1 MRGKLDLHIKPV
13 TPSRWNDLKRL
24 FGEHGAFSG
33 CWCMYFRLRA
43 SEFAMSSG
51 SKNKRA
57 MKNLIHSRAIPGLIA
72 YLEKEPIAW
81 VSLAP
86 REEFAHLEHSRV
98 LKRVDDEPVWSIVCF
113 FVAKPYRNSGV
124 MSHLL
129 HAATSYASK
138 RGARIVEAYPIEA
151 RNQTLLSYHGF
162 TGVVSTLRREGF
174 VIVKQ
179 VSSKQAIMRYTIK

>member
-1 MRGKLDLHIKPV
+1 MRGKLDMRVEPV
-13 TPSRWNDLKRL
+13 TPDRWNDLERL

-43 SEFAMSSG
+43 AEFVRNSG

-57 MKNLIHSRAIPGLIA
+57 MKNLVRSRAIPGLIA
-72 YLEKEPIAW
+72 YHEKDPIAW

-86 REEFAHLEHSRV
+86 REEFANLEHSRI
-98 LKRVDDEPVWSIVCF
+98 LKRIDDEPVWSIVCF

-129 HAATSYASK
+129 RAAISYAAK
-138 RGARIVEAYPIEA
+138 RGARIVEAYPIEPGDS
-151 RNQTLLSYHGF
+151 TLTSYHGY
-162 TGVVSTLRREGF
+162 TGIASTLRRVGF
-174 VIVKQ
+174 VNVKQ